1 VDTDDITDNTK
12 HTEIN
17 LLN

>member
-1 VDTDDITDNTK
+1 MPEKKKK

-17 LLN
+17 L